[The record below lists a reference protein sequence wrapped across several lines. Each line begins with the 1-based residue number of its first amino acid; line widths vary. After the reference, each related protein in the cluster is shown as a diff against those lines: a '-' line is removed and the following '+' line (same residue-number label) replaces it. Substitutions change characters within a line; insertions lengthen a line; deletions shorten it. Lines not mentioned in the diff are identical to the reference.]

1 MEFIIMSKEI
11 TSRLH
16 SSTNNQIQPQH
27 PWLQICTIID
37 TDLPLNHGRA
47 VFLGFVLANRILM
60 AGPSCFGWG
69 EAMLRYAPCDGDVDY
84 DGGGKA
90 SCASTWLRTVGGD
103 ELNVM
108 VALSRLGR
116 SGSAGSSPEAPPA
129 ATPAPP

>member
-1 MEFIIMSKEI
+1 
-11 TSRLH
+11 
-16 SSTNNQIQPQH
+16 
-27 PWLQICTIID
+27 
-37 TDLPLNHGRA
+37 
-47 VFLGFVLANRILM
+47 M

-108 VALSRLGR
+108 VASPLSHATFQTQVWSLPYPPVK
-116 SGSAGSSPEAPPA
+116 SMAPPLA
-129 ATPAPP
+129 S